1 MAEKFISQITVSGEN
16 YDVKDT
22 TARTAAA
29 TAQSAAETAQSTA
42 DTAKTNAATAQT
54 TADTAVTNA
63 ATAQSTADSKVASV
77 SAADNSL
84 TLTGS
89 KSISAKVKI
98 SDATGNNLSLT
109 DKGLYVATPSQTDYS
124 VTCEESTPTGYAK
137 TYTLKQQG
145 NKIAEINI
153 PKDMVVESG
162 TVETKSEAGD
172 WGKAGTYLV
181 LTLANATSDKV
192 YINVS
197 SLIEYVTSGSVTGDM
212 VYITI
217 SNDHKVTASI
227 TDGTITKAK
236 LKSDVQTS
244 LGLADSAL
252 QDTTEIGFTEASS
265 RANIAT
271 GETIPTLFGKIK
283 KYFTDL
289 KTVAFTGSYTD
300 LSDKPTIPAVYTL
313 PVASSTTLGGI
324 KIGFI
329 QSNKNYPVVL
339 DSNNKAY
346 VSVPWTDTTYTL
358 PLATSSVRG
367 GMKIGYTANGK
378 NYPVQLSSEQAY
390 VNVPW
395 TDTTYTSLKNPYSLT
410 LNKSTATGGTSSI
423 TYDGSTSRSFTTGNT
438 ASVQASVT
446 VATSAW
452 SSVSADTVVKDYAY
466 KASVSVTGMTANHVP
481 EVMFSLADATSGNF
495 APVSV
500 SYSGGVY
507 IYAKE
512 VPSSSVSIIVVG
524 RVIT

>member
-42 DTAKTNAATAQT
+42 DTAT
-54 TADTAVTNA
+54 TNA
-63 ATAQSTADSKVASV
+63 ATAQSTANTAITNAATAQSAANSKVASL
-77 SAADNSL
+77 SASDKSL
-84 TLTGS
+84 T
-89 KSISAKVKI
+89 ISGDKTLNAKVNI
-98 SDATGNNLSLT
+98 SSTTGNNLSLNS
-109 DKGLYVATPSQTDYS
+109 DGLYVATPSQTDYS
-124 VTCEESTPTGYAK
+124 VTCTETSPADYAK
-137 TYTLKQQG
+137 VYTLEQCG
-145 NKIAEINI
+145 NEIAVINI

-162 TVETKSEAGD
+162 TVETKSDSGE
-172 WGKAGTYLV
+172 WGEAGTYLV

-197 SLIEYVTSGSVTGDM
+197 SLIEYVTSGSKTGDM

-217 SNDHKVTASI
+217 DTNHKVTASI
-227 TDGTITKAK
+227 TDGTVTKAK
-236 LKSDVQTS
+236 LKDTVQTS
-244 LGLADSAL
+244 LDLADSAL
-252 QDTTEIGFTEASS
+252 QDTTKIEFTESSS

-271 GETIPTLFGKIK
+271 NETIPTIFGKIK

-289 KTVAFTGSYTD
+289 NTVAFTGDYDD
-300 LSDKPTIPAVYTL
+300 LSNTPTIPEAYTL
-313 PVASSTTLGGI
+313 PVATSSALGGI
-324 KIGFI
+324 KIGFT
-329 QSNKNYPVVL
+329 QSNKNYPVL
-339 DSNNKAY
+339 LNSSNQAY

-358 PLATSSVRG
+358 PPATSSVRG
-367 GMKIGYTANGK
+367 GMKIGYTTSGK
-378 NYPVQLSSEQAY
+378 NYAVQLSNEQAY

-410 LNKSTATGGTSSI
+410 VSKSTSTGDTSLI
-423 TYDGSTSRSFTTGNT
+423 TYDGSASKSFTTGNT
-438 ASVQASVT
+438 ASVQASAT

-452 SSVSADTVVKDYAY
+452 SSITAVNDYAY
-466 KASVSVTGMTANHVP
+466 RASVSVTGMTANHVP

-500 SYSGGVY
+500 SYAGGVY

-512 VPSSSVSIIVVG
+512 VPSASVSITVVG